1 MIYVYIIASGMT
13 HNDPFITALRQASP
27 YILSHR
33 NKTCVVYLA
42 SELIAD
48 EKALRD
54 TLADL
59 LLLHNMGLK
68 LVLAIGLRQQFDQA
82 LRHAGLESTFC
93 GQQRVTPAQAL
104 PILAGVSGQVA
115 TQLQALASCRCPVS
129 DLRTLPPLITLGNW
143 VIAQPRG
150 VLHGTDFQHTGRVRK
165 VQVDMLRQALNTGQI
180 PMLTAVT
187 PSFTGELFNLNAFEQ
202 ACAVASALQADK
214 LIVLLPRDQLPPLP
228 RQLNARAL
236 REGQSKHELLP
247 LLAEVSGAVRRIH
260 LLDAFAPGALLK
272 ELFTRDGVG
281 TLIFADQYHEIRQAT
296 IDDVGGIL
304 ALIEPLEAAGILVR
318 REREKLEAEIANF
331 LVVVRDGHIIG
342 SAALYPLDE
351 HSAEVACFAVDPGYR
366 GQGIGHDLLKAI
378 EARACS
384 LRLQRLYLLTTQTQH
399 WFTQHGFE
407 EVSPQDLPEARQ
419 TLYNWRRRARVYA
432 KAVCE

>member
-1 MIYVYIIASGMT
+1 MT

-27 YILSHR
+27 YILGHR
-33 NKTCVVYLA
+33 DKTCVVYLA
-42 SELIAD
+42 SELVAD

-68 LVLAIGLRQQFDQA
+68 LVLAVGLREQFTHA
-82 LRHAGLESTFC
+82 LQEKGLQCDFC
-93 GQQRVTPAQAL
+93 GQQRVTPAEAL
-104 PILAGVSGQVA
+104 PILAGVSGRVA

-129 DLRTLPPLITLGNW
+129 DLRTLPPVITLGNW

-150 VLHGTDFQHTGRVRK
+150 VLNGTDFQHTGRVRK
-165 VQVDMLRQALNTGQI
+165 VQVDMLRHALNSGQI

-202 ACAVASALQADK
+202 ACAVASALRSDK
-214 LIVLLPRDQLPPLP
+214 LIVLLPQDQLPTLP
-228 RQLNARAL
+228 KQLNAREL
-236 REGQSKHELLP
+236 QKNQSKHQLLP
-247 LLAEVSGAVRRIH
+247 QLAEVSGAVRRIH

-304 ALIEPLEAAGILVR
+304 ALIEPLEEAGILVR

-342 SAALYPLDE
+342 CAALYPLDE
-351 HSAEVACFAVDPGYR
+351 HAAEVACFAVDPAYR
-366 GQGIGHDLLKAI
+366 GQGIGVSLLHAI

-384 LRLQRLYLLTTQTQH
+384 LGLQRLYLLTTQTQH
-399 WFTQHGFE
+399 WFTQHGFV
-407 EVSPQDLPEARQ
+407 EVNPEDLPESRQ
-419 TLYNWRRRARVYA
+419 ALYNWQRRSRVYA